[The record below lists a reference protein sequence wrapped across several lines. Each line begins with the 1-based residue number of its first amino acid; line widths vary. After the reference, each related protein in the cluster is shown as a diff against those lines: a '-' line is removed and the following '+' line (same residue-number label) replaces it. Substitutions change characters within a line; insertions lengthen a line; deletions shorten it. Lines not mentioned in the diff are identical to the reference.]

1 MAMAGMIVQGSRLL
15 ASGLSRALPRF
26 TQPSCSATMGRNYQ
40 PSNTRRWNVHSY
52 ETRLK
57 TRGGIE
63 VLLRRM
69 LKGRHNL
76 AHFHHRNKV
85 SPKSNY
91 VNYQKIMRYQLTKGK
106 PLDTVYKRE

>member
-1 MAMAGMIVQGSRLL
+1 MAMASLIVQGSRLL
-15 ASGLSRALPRF
+15 TSGLSRALPRF
-26 TQPSCSATMGRNYQ
+26 TQPSCPKTMGRNYQ
-40 PSNTRRWNVHSY
+40 PSNTRRWNVYGY

-76 AHFHHRNKV
+76 AHFHHRTNV

-91 VNYQKIMRYQLTKGK
+91 VNYQKIKRYTLTKGK
-106 PLDTVYKRE
+106 PLDAVYKRE